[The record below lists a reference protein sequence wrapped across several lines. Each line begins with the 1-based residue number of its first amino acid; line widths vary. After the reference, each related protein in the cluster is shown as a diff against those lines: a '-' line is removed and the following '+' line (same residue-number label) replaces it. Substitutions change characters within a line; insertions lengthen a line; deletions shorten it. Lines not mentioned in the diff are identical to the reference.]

1 MSNNLADLFIAIRNT
16 RAWFVAVSLLGALI
30 WVLWATHA
38 KRIDY
43 QELSGELLEITAL
56 GEKNDPVFYRG
67 KVRLQDGKVVD
78 ITISIRPP
86 LPKKGDRVPV
96 IYERY
101 DDGKIMYGF
110 NNAQWILDAGMSR

>member
-1 MSNNLADLFIAIRNT
+1 MKIQTIGFS
-16 RAWFVAVSLLGALI
+16 
-30 WVLWATHA
+30 HA

>member
-1 MSNNLADLFIAIRNT
+1 MSNNLADLFIAIRNA

-38 KRIDY
+38 TRIDY

>member
-1 MSNNLADLFIAIRNT
+1 MSNNLADLFIAIRNA

-43 QELSGELLEITAL
+43 QELSGELLEITAF

>member
-1 MSNNLADLFIAIRNT
+1 MSNNLADLFIAIRNA